1 MAELLIPARVL
12 TFPEREAVRADL
24 NGFEVRRHDDPEY
37 YKTVTSVMHQWPE
50 SLLPKLQMACRVLLT
65 GAVHDSVRRHLP
77 STELAE
83 WPRPP
88 HNDEQ
93 MALNGLVLAVHHKS
107 QAARADLEGIPGIR
121 VIDVIHDTALHT
133 TNEVLR
139 DLGEDITFERPW
151 ADQIEAT
158 HQMS

>member
-50 SLLPKLQMACRVLLT
+50 SLSPKLQMACRVLLT

-107 QAARADLEGIPGIR
+107 QKTG
-121 VIDVIHDTALHT
+121 
-133 TNEVLR
+133 TNTKTISTKNKKEHLKNVPK
-139 DLGEDITFERPW
+139 TKS
-151 ADQIEAT
+151 QK
-158 HQMS
+158 